1 LGKKTLEQS
10 SRKHKVI
17 LSVGAHNDDYIIGM
31 AGTTV
36 KYINEGYRI
45 INLICSYGELGLP
58 HIKEEITRE
67 IRVKESLNADSVLGG
82 KDIIYLGMREGK
94 FPEEFP
100 KHEQFIKKLI
110 EKYKPEK
117 IFTHSMD
124 DPHPDHKAVH
134 REMIRLYDN
143 LSHKPE
149 IYTFDVWN
157 VINIKKRNIPK
168 LVVDISPYFKKKV
181 QSFRA
186 HKSQQLVLIIH
197 LWSLYVKAIL
207 NGLHYGYKFAEVF
220 YRVK

>member
-94 FPEEFP
+94 FPE
-100 KHEQFIKKLI
+100 
-110 EKYKPEK
+110 
-117 IFTHSMD
+117 
-124 DPHPDHKAVH
+124 
-134 REMIRLYDN
+134 
-143 LSHKPE
+143 
-149 IYTFDVWN
+149 
-157 VINIKKRNIPK
+157 
-168 LVVDISPYFKKKV
+168 
-181 QSFRA
+181 
-186 HKSQQLVLIIH
+186 
-197 LWSLYVKAIL
+197 
-207 NGLHYGYKFAEVF
+207 
-220 YRVK
+220 